1 MIRVLV
7 VDDSAVVRKVLTEEL
22 SKYEGIEVVGS
33 AIDPYIAREKII
45 SLRPDVITLDLEMP
59 RMDGLSFLSKLMKFY
74 PLPVIVVSSLTPE
87 NSATAIK
94 ALELGAID
102 VICKPGSAYS
112 IPNVSH
118 RLVTAI
124 RAAATAKVVKMQD
137 VSESQSSVASISGF
151 QLQTTHRIIAIG
163 ASTGGTKAI
172 EAVLTKLPPT
182 TPGIVIV
189 QHMPEYFTAGFA
201 ERLNQICRMEVR
213 EAKNNDPVVPGVALI
228 APGNYH
234 MVLEKSGA
242 RYFVKIKDGPYVHY
256 QRPSVDV
263 LFHSVAANAGR
274 NAVGAIL
281 TGMGADGAQGLLK
294 MRENGAHTI
303 AQDEQSCVVFG
314 MPKEAINLGA
324 ADEIVPLQDVAQ
336 ALLNALVDN
345 DNIRQVKTA

>member
-1 MIRVLV
+1 VIRVLV